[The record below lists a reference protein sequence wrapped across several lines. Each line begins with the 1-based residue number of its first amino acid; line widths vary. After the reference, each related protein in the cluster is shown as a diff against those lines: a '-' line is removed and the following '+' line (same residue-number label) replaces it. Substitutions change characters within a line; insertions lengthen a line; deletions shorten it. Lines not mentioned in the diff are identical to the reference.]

1 MGYESQI
8 AGLMDE
14 VPGQGAKNAVIRLL
28 KRRSIPEVNERRRA
42 TVAALAAAGHAL
54 RFVNGGG
61 TGSFEST
68 RADASVTELAA
79 GSGLYVPTLF
89 DHYRAF
95 RGRPAAGFA
104 VAVTRAP
111 APGIVTCA
119 GGGYPASGPGGA
131 DRLPRPW
138 LPAGCTLI
146 ATEGAG
152 EVQTP
157 VRVPAGV
164 RSAPGDP
171 LLFRHAKAGE
181 LCERFNELLLI
192 EGGRWSTRSPPTAAT
207 ASVSSERGRR
217 GCGRTGR
224 GMSNVRARRC
234 VTPDSGAQLA
244 QVLADAARD
253 GKPVR
258 MVGAGHSFSPLVA
271 SDGVIV
277 SLDKLQGVIDVD
289 ADTRVARVHAGTRL
303 YALGAALAQR
313 GLAMEN
319 LGDINVQSIAGA
331 TSTGTHG
338 TGIASATS
346 PRRSRAEVRH
356 RRRPRGR
363 RVARPRTRAV
373 RRRPHRPRQPGRAHR
388 GQPAPRAGVPAA
400 AGARQDGS
408 GGLPRAGRRA
418 RRGQPLVRVLLA
430 AAHRVGADEEVEHHR
445 RAGRRDRASAA
456 GSATCCWRTRRSG
469 CCATSARRC
478 RRGAR
483 R

>member
-1 MGYESQI
+1 MTVADYDFYKRALAGQRLPAAFVDLDALDANLADLRTRAGQLPIRLVTKSVRSVAILRRVLASGAPFRGLMCYSPAEAAWLASLGFDDLLVAYPSVEPEDLRAVATQVRAGWHITLMVDSAAQVRRIAAIAHERGVVQPLAIDLDMSSDFPGLHFGVFRSPIAGPGAAVALAAEIARHPSLRLDGLMGYESQI

-68 RADASVTELAA
+68 RTDTSVTELAA

-104 VAVTRAP
+104 VAVTRSP

-138 LPAGCTLI
+138 LPEGCTLV

-164 RSAPGDP
+164 SLAPGDP

-192 EGGRWSTRSPPTAAT
+192 EGGKVVDKVAT
-207 ASVSSERGRR
+207 YRG
-217 GCGRTGR
+217 
-224 GMSNVRARRC
+224 
-234 VTPDSGAQLA
+234 
-244 QVLADAARD
+244 D
-253 GKPVR
+253 GQC
-258 MVGAGHSFSPLVA
+258 FF
-271 SDGVIV
+271 
-277 SLDKLQGVIDVD
+277 
-289 ADTRVARVHAGTRL
+289 
-303 YALGAALAQR
+303 
-313 GLAMEN
+313 
-319 LGDINVQSIAGA
+319 
-331 TSTGTHG
+331 
-338 TGIASATS
+338 
-346 PRRSRAEVRH
+346 
-356 RRRPRGR
+356 
-363 RVARPRTRAV
+363 
-373 RRRPHRPRQPGRAHR
+373 
-388 GQPAPRAGVPAA
+388 
-400 AGARQDGS
+400 
-408 GGLPRAGRRA
+408 
-418 RRGQPLVRVLLA
+418 
-430 AAHRVGADEEVEHHR
+430 
-445 RAGRRDRASAA
+445 
-456 GSATCCWRTRRSG
+456 
-469 CCATSARRC
+469 
-478 RRGAR
+478 
-483 R
+483 

>member
-1 MGYESQI
+1 MTTTPGYDFYRNALAGHRLPAAFVDLDALDANLADLRARAGTLPIRLVTKSVRSVAILRRVLASGAPFRGLMCYSPAEAAWLASQGFDDLLVAYPSVEPSDLRAVAAQLRAGRTIALMVDSAAQVQRIASIAQLEGVLQPLAIDLDMSSDFPGLHFGVFRSPINGPDAALALAAEIARHPSLRLDGLMGYESQI

-68 RADASVTELAA
+68 RVDPSVTELAA

-131 DRLPRPW
+131 DRMPRPW
-138 LPAGCTLI
+138 LPAGCALI

-157 VRVPAGV
+157 VRIPDGV
-164 RSAPGDP
+164 SLAPGDP

-192 EGGRWSTRSPPTAAT
+192 EGGAVVDKVAT
-207 ASVSSERGRR
+207 YRG
-217 GCGRTGR
+217 
-224 GMSNVRARRC
+224 
-234 VTPDSGAQLA
+234 
-244 QVLADAARD
+244 D
-253 GKPVR
+253 GKC
-258 MVGAGHSFSPLVA
+258 FL
-271 SDGVIV
+271 
-277 SLDKLQGVIDVD
+277 
-289 ADTRVARVHAGTRL
+289 
-303 YALGAALAQR
+303 
-313 GLAMEN
+313 
-319 LGDINVQSIAGA
+319 
-331 TSTGTHG
+331 
-338 TGIASATS
+338 
-346 PRRSRAEVRH
+346 
-356 RRRPRGR
+356 
-363 RVARPRTRAV
+363 
-373 RRRPHRPRQPGRAHR
+373 
-388 GQPAPRAGVPAA
+388 
-400 AGARQDGS
+400 
-408 GGLPRAGRRA
+408 
-418 RRGQPLVRVLLA
+418 
-430 AAHRVGADEEVEHHR
+430 
-445 RAGRRDRASAA
+445 
-456 GSATCCWRTRRSG
+456 
-469 CCATSARRC
+469 
-478 RRGAR
+478 
-483 R
+483 

>member
-1 MGYESQI
+1 MTTPGYDFYKNALAGHRLPAAFIDLDALDANLADLRARAGRLPIRLVTKSVRSVAILRRVLASGAPFRGLMCYSPAEAAWLASQGFDDLLVAYPSVEPTDLRAVAAQLRAGRTIALMVDSAAQVQRIAAIAQLEGVVQPLAIDLDMSSDFPGLHFGVFRSPVNGPQAALALAAEIARHPSLRLDGLMGYESQI

-28 KRRSIPEVNERRRA
+28 KRRSIPEGTERRRA

-68 RADASVTELAA
+68 RNDSSVTELAA

-131 DRLPRPW
+131 DRMPKPW
-138 LPAGCTLI
+138 LPEGCALI

-164 RSAPGDP
+164 ALAPGDP

-192 EGGRWSTRSPPTAAT
+192 EGGAVVDKVAT
-207 ASVSSERGRR
+207 YRG
-217 GCGRTGR
+217 
-224 GMSNVRARRC
+224 
-234 VTPDSGAQLA
+234 
-244 QVLADAARD
+244 D
-253 GKPVR
+253 GKC
-258 MVGAGHSFSPLVA
+258 FF
-271 SDGVIV
+271 
-277 SLDKLQGVIDVD
+277 
-289 ADTRVARVHAGTRL
+289 
-303 YALGAALAQR
+303 
-313 GLAMEN
+313 
-319 LGDINVQSIAGA
+319 
-331 TSTGTHG
+331 
-338 TGIASATS
+338 
-346 PRRSRAEVRH
+346 
-356 RRRPRGR
+356 
-363 RVARPRTRAV
+363 
-373 RRRPHRPRQPGRAHR
+373 
-388 GQPAPRAGVPAA
+388 
-400 AGARQDGS
+400 
-408 GGLPRAGRRA
+408 
-418 RRGQPLVRVLLA
+418 
-430 AAHRVGADEEVEHHR
+430 
-445 RAGRRDRASAA
+445 
-456 GSATCCWRTRRSG
+456 
-469 CCATSARRC
+469 
-478 RRGAR
+478 
-483 R
+483 